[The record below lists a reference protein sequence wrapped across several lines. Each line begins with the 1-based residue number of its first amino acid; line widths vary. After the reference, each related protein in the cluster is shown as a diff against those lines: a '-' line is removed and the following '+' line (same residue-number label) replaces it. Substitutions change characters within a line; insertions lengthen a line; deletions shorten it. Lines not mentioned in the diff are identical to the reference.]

1 MNNKTNN
8 SSGKIYLYICL
19 LIIGVFILAWY
30 LSSWYYLKKEERLSK
45 SYLINSSTIEYEIT
59 DVSEIDQVLKESPSS
74 YFVYISYTNDE
85 KVYRFEKK
93 LKKYI
98 DNYNIKD
105 SFYYLNI
112 TSYLEKEDLID
123 KLNKRFDTNEIKK
136 VPCILYYENKI
147 LTKVINGFEY
157 LEFSDIL
164 KTDNFIKN

>member
-8 SSGKIYLYICL
+8 SSGRIYLYICL